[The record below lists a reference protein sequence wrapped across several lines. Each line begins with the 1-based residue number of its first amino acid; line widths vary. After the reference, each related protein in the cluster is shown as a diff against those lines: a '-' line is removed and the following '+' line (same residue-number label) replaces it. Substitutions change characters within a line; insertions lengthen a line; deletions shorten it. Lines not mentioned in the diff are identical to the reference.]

1 MVSTPEELAVV
12 LSRASLH
19 SQEQTENQ
27 LREKATAVLSA
38 ASIVVPIA
46 ALAVGHGPAAAI
58 PFGGAAIAY
67 FLCAR
72 ACGAALFPRDV
83 RAGLLGSELLEV
95 AKSGGAELR
104 QMQASAA
111 FYLDQSY
118 RHNHAIL
125 ETSASRVR
133 YAIMMLTIEILA
145 LVVALGVTIV
155 S

>member
-1 MVSTPEELAVV
+1 
-12 LSRASLH
+12 
-19 SQEQTENQ
+19 
-27 LREKATAVLSA
+27 
-38 ASIVVPIA
+38 
-46 ALAVGHGPAAAI
+46 
-58 PFGGAAIAY
+58 
-67 FLCAR
+67 
-72 ACGAALFPRDV
+72 
-83 RAGLLGSELLEV
+83 
-95 AKSGGAELR
+95 
-104 QMQASAA
+104 MQASAA